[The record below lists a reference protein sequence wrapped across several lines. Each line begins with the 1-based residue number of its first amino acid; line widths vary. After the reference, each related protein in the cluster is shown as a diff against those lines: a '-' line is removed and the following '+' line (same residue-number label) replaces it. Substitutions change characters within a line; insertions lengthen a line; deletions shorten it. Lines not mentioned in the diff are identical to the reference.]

1 MTLRPPCIIEEG
13 LQFLE
18 GGWPS
23 CRVAHVSPQHKRST
37 EFHPVI
43 DFSIGLGDLRRR
55 LQRLLGPCG
64 RGLTPRSL
72 IKN

>member
-18 GGWPS
+18 G
-23 CRVAHVSPQHKRST
+23 HKRST